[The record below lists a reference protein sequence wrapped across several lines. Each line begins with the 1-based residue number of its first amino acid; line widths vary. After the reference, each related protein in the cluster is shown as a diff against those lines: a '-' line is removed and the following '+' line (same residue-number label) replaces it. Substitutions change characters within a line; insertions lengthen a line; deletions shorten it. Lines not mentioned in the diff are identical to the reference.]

1 MVTLWNL
8 RNFTNPLIRFA
19 CDFYPLVAMLFFYKE
34 IGLLV
39 HQYFDWTLDEWLLG
53 VDNEMGKIGF
63 RVWNFQKFYP
73 PARLLNE
80 FFSIGYSFYFI
91 LMPLSA
97 LVLYFRAPR
106 ARFREFMFSL
116 SFTYYLH
123 YLIFIFLPAESPR
136 FYMPGLRES
145 LQGYWVSDWLQAA
158 VENNAFPGGS
168 FPSSHIA
175 ASVICFMAYRYF
187 GKWRFLVLFLTMAL
201 FAGTIYGRYHYFVDV
216 MAGLGVGLFCYFLAP
231 WLERNWPLHSMKK
244 DWSVSEQDKPLT
256 EAEKQIRRLQALR
269 QGREEVT
276 QASVER
282 SNFPSKTQAQRTTDK
297 LTALRD
303 AAQKPAGSKRRPKI
317 EGKQKSS
324 KLTFT
329 QIRVLEQ
336 ILERDKKLRG
346 SVVTRI
352 ALNRLL
358 GLDNSPEE
366 NDLEAELN
374 EILRQ
379 LKSRS

>member
-1 MVTLWNL
+1 MPKNLYTIKIERAPEPWIKPVDSLVLLYQFFMAGLILAGNLSFEDKFRLIGYHVLIFVALMVALWNL
-8 RNFTNPLIRFA
+8 RNVTAPPVRFI

-34 IGLLV
+34 VGLLI
-39 HQYFDWTLDEWLLG
+39 HQYFDWTLDEWLLS

-80 FFSIGYSFYFI
+80 FFSIGYSFYFV

-106 ARFREFMFSL
+106 TRFREFMFSL

-123 YLIFIFLPAESPR
+123 YILFVFLPAESPR

-175 ASVICFMAYRYF
+175 ASIICFMAYRYF
-187 GKWRFLVLFLTMAL
+187 GKWRFVVLFMTMAM

-216 MAGLGVGLFCYFLAP
+216 VAGLGVGLSCYFFAP
-231 WLERNWPLHSMKK
+231 WLERKWPFIFDEEGL
-244 DWSVSEQDKPLT
+244 V
-256 EAEKQIRRLQALR
+256 
-269 QGREEVT
+269 RERARE
-276 QASVER
+276 
-282 SNFPSKTQAQRTTDK
+282 
-297 LTALRD
+297 
-303 AAQKPAGSKRRPKI
+303 
-317 EGKQKSS
+317 
-324 KLTFT
+324 
-329 QIRVLEQ
+329 
-336 ILERDKKLRG
+336 
-346 SVVTRI
+346 
-352 ALNRLL
+352 ALN
-358 GLDNSPEE
+358 
-366 NDLEAELN
+366 
-374 EILRQ
+374 
-379 LKSRS
+379 

>member
-1 MVTLWNL
+1 MPKNLYTMKIERASEPWIRPVDSLVLLYQFVMAALILTGNLSPEDKLRLLGYHVLIFLALAVTLWNL
-8 RNFTNPLIRFA
+8 RNITNPLVRFA
-19 CDFYPLVAMLFFYKE
+19 RDFYPLAVMLFFYKE
-34 IGLLV
+34 VGLLV

-80 FFSIGYSFYFI
+80 FFSIGYSFYFF

-106 ARFREFMFSL
+106 ARFQEFMFSL

-123 YLIFIFLPAESPR
+123 YILFIFLPAESPR

-145 LQGYWVSDWLQAA
+145 LQGYWVSDWLQTA

-187 GKWRFLVLFLTMAL
+187 GKWRFPVLFLTMAL

-216 MAGLGVGLFCYFLAP
+216 MAGLGVGLLCYFLAP
-231 WLERNWPLHSMKK
+231 WLERNWPFTFDEEGL
-244 DWSVSEQDKPLT
+244 VRERAR
-256 EAEKQIRRLQALR
+256 EAI
-269 QGREEVT
+269 
-276 QASVER
+276 
-282 SNFPSKTQAQRTTDK
+282 N
-297 LTALRD
+297 
-303 AAQKPAGSKRRPKI
+303 
-317 EGKQKSS
+317 
-324 KLTFT
+324 
-329 QIRVLEQ
+329 
-336 ILERDKKLRG
+336 
-346 SVVTRI
+346 
-352 ALNRLL
+352 
-358 GLDNSPEE
+358 
-366 NDLEAELN
+366 
-374 EILRQ
+374 
-379 LKSRS
+379 

>member
-1 MVTLWNL
+1 MPKNLYTMKIEPAGEPWIKPVDSLVLLYQIVMAGLILTGNLSSDDKFRLLGYHVFIFIALMVALWNL
-8 RNFTNPLIRFA
+8 RNITNPLVRFA

-39 HQYFDWTLDEWLLG
+39 HQYFDWTLDEWLLS

-63 RVWNFQKFYP
+63 RVWNLQKFYP

-80 FFSIGYSFYFI
+80 FFSMGYSFYFL

-123 YLIFIFLPAESPR
+123 YVLFICLPAESPR

-175 ASVICFMAYRYF
+175 ASIICFMAYRYF
-187 GKWRFLVLFLTMAL
+187 GRWRFLVLFMTMAM

-216 MAGLGVGLFCYFLAP
+216 VAGLGVGLLCYFFAP
-231 WLERNWPLHSMKK
+231 WLERKWPFIFDEEGL
-244 DWSVSEQDKPLT
+244 V
-256 EAEKQIRRLQALR
+256 
-269 QGREEVT
+269 RERARE
-276 QASVER
+276 
-282 SNFPSKTQAQRTTDK
+282 
-297 LTALRD
+297 
-303 AAQKPAGSKRRPKI
+303 
-317 EGKQKSS
+317 
-324 KLTFT
+324 
-329 QIRVLEQ
+329 
-336 ILERDKKLRG
+336 
-346 SVVTRI
+346 
-352 ALNRLL
+352 ALN
-358 GLDNSPEE
+358 
-366 NDLEAELN
+366 
-374 EILRQ
+374 
-379 LKSRS
+379 